1 MTRHKVLI
9 VDDHPMMR
17 AGLRATLDLEGDMDV
32 VAEAESAE
40 AALREATATQPDV
53 VLMDVRMPGADGIQ
67 ACQALRDQVPKAKVV
82 MASIVAGAAGYL
94 LKNTGRAELLR
105 GIRAVA
111 AGESLLDPSVTAQ
124 VLKRLKELD
133 EKERQRD
140 AEMLSPREREVL
152 TLVAAGRTNKE
163 VAAQLVITENTAR
176 NHVSRILDKIG
187 ASNRTEAAIIAA
199 KLGLLDDRLPM

>member
-152 TLVAAGRTNKE
+152 TLVAARRTNKE

>member
-1 MTRHKVLI
+1 
-9 VDDHPMMR
+9 
-17 AGLRATLDLEGDMDV
+17 MDV